1 MKSKDLEIQKFCI
14 SEINTFISDNIN
26 NITTEQWFLE
36 YLLSMLF
43 VENEDEIKVN
53 TLFKSVRMLLDTSK
67 FNC

>member
-14 SEINTFISDNIN
+14 SELNTFISDNIN